1 MPTFTLDDLRAIMR
15 RAAGAE
21 DASRLD
27 DDSADTPFADL
38 GYDSLAVLDV
48 AARIQEDFRVRLSDD
63 IVDRFVTPGDA
74 VKVVNELLAGGAA

>member
-1 MPTFTLDDLRAIMR
+1 MPAFTLDDLKAIMR
-15 RAAGAE
+15 RAACAE

-27 DDSADTPFADL
+27 GDTADTSFADL

-48 AARIQEDFRVRLSDD
+48 AARIQEDFRVRMSDD
-63 IVDRFVTPGDA
+63 LVERLVTPGDA